1 MRHIII
7 SSVIL
12 LVLLGCKKQQ
22 LNTEQ
27 VLKEYIQS
35 ANEHNLEKV
44 YLMYSDNIEWQ
55 FGTYTFSGK
64 EEAIAPL
71 RFDKGANTFLT
82 IKNINANGDTLDFE
96 LIETNDVIKELGI
109 PKLHHF
115 PRFILKDGL
124 IYRISESRPPLEIRA
139 YVDSVSAFAMWLS
152 DNRPKKFEQFWPNGK
167 FNFSEE
173 TGKEMPL
180 EVAEWRNRF
189 VNNSEEKN

>member
-12 LVLLGCKKQQ
+12 LVLLGCKNQQ

-35 ANEHNLEKV
+35 ANKHDLEKV
-44 YLMYSDNIEWQ
+44 YSMYSDSIVWQ
-55 FGTYTFSGK
+55 FGPYTFSGK
-64 EEAIAPL
+64 EEAISPL
-71 RFDKGANTFLT
+71 RFDKGANTFLI
-82 IKNINANGDTLDFE
+82 IKNINVIGDTLDFE

-124 IYRISESRPPLEIRA
+124 IYRILESRPPLEIRA
-139 YVDSVSAFAMWLS
+139 YVDSVSTFALWLS
-152 DNRPKKFEQFWPNGK
+152 ENKPDKFEQFWPDGK